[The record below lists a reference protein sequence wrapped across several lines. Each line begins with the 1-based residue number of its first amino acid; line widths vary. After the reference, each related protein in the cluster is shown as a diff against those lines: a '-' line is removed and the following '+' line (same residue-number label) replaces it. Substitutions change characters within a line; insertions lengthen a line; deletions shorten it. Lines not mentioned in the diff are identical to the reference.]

1 MTLDELYKLKE
12 DLMVAQME
20 VDRLNQVVNEL
31 PDELKE
37 EFDGLVI
44 W

>member
-20 VDRLNQVVNEL
+20 VDRLNQVVSEL

-37 EFDGLVI
+37 EFDSLII